1 VFDNFLTERSL
12 IIDGFRRFWGIPGG
26 KKNRKVKF
34 DYLGMEFVQMTHS
47 GRNR

>member
-26 KKNRKVKF
+26 KKNRKEKF

-47 GRNR
+47 GRNG